1 MITELIPTPA
11 RLRED
16 IETTI
21 VKRIVNELSEKGGYT
36 HTFGNRDGFP
46 REFIVPMIE
55 KIMIA
60 FREKGYTV
68 YYYPYST
75 NNNSDYV
82 RITIEL

>member
-21 VKRIVNELSEKGGYT
+21 VKQMVNELSEKGGYT
-36 HTFGNRDGFP
+36 HTFGNKDNFP
-46 REFIVPMIE
+46 RDFIVPMIE
-55 KIMIA
+55 RIAIA
-60 FREKGYTV
+60 FKEKNYTV
-68 YYYPYST
+68 YYYSYST